1 MNGKRPCRRRQG
13 GERTAPARGRPLA
26 ALPALLLVTGLA
38 IAAPA
43 GAPRPAAAQGTL
55 SAIESDLDQITRRAR
70 PSLLTIIAQRTVEP
84 GSAAGSASGNGA
96 QKKLH
101 SRVGSGVAVGVDE
114 VLTTVSVVLGAE
126 HLLVLTGNGLQAD
139 AELVGIDPIRN
150 IALLRV
156 RGLQLPPLRLAARP
170 GNLGDWVIVL
180 GSSYRGA
187 PTQSVG
193 NIAFRFREPGGSMLQ
208 LTNEVYPGNSGGAA
222 VNSRGELLG
231 LVQGELGSPEAPG
244 RRERG
249 ERRPGGMSLVIPSE
263 EFRESYEALRAEGR
277 VQLGYLGVSTRGAFV
292 DSDTEPGLRVPI
304 GAIVEAVQ
312 AGGPAEK
319 AGLRKGD
326 LIVAYQDQRVE
337 YPEQLAR
344 WVAATKPGTVVKLVW
359 AHDEMQRV
367 GRVAL
372 AGSPTVIPSWMELN
386 VGSPVAT
393 KAASGETRR
402 IDQIQGELR
411 RLNAELGRLRQSQ
424 DSTR

>member
-1 MNGKRPCRRRQG
+1 MNASESSRRRASD
-13 GERTAPARGRPLA
+13 ERAAPRRRGAR
-26 ALPALLLVTGLA
+26 ALLTLVAVLLA
-38 IAAPA
+38 VAFAA
-43 GAPRPAAAQGTL
+43 GRAAAQGAL
-55 SAIESDLDQITRRAR
+55 SAVESDLDRLTRRAR
-70 PSLLTIIAQRTVEP
+70 PSLLTIVAQSPV
-84 GSAAGSASGNGA
+84 SAEGTASPSGGA
-96 QKKLH
+96 RRVH

-114 VLTTVSVVLGAE
+114 VLTTVSVVIGAE
-126 HLLVLTGNGLQAD
+126 HVLVLTANGLQAE
-139 AELVGIDPIRN
+139 AVVAGIDPIRN

-156 RGLQLPPLRLAARP
+156 SGLALPPLRLAPKPAS
-170 GNLGDWVIVL
+170 LGDWVIVL

-193 NIAFRFREPGGSMLQ
+193 NIAFRFREPGSSLLQ

-249 ERRPGGMSLVIPSE
+249 ERRPGGISLVIPVE
-263 EFRESYEALRAEGR
+263 DIREPLESLRRDGHVE
-277 VQLGYLGVSTRGAFV
+277 LGYLGVSTRGAFV

-312 AGGPAEK
+312 SGGPADRV
-319 AGLRKGD
+319 GLRKGD

-344 WVAATKPGTVVKLVW
+344 WVAATRPGTVVKLVW
-359 AHDEMQRV
+359 ARDEMQRTGQV
-367 GRVAL
+367 PL
-372 AGSPTVIPSWMELN
+372 TGSPTAIPSWMRLN
-386 VGSPVAT
+386 VGTPQAVRPAAT
-393 KAASGETRR
+393 GGERR
-402 IDQIQGELR
+402 MDELQSEIR
-411 RLNAELGRLRQSQ
+411 RLSAELDRLRQAQ

>member
-1 MNGKRPCRRRQG
+1 MNRPGQCPRRPG

-26 ALPALLLVTGLA
+26 VLPVLVFAAALAA
-38 IAAPA
+38 AAPA
-43 GAPRPAAAQGTL
+43 GAPRVAAAQGAL

-70 PSLLTIIAQRTVEP
+70 PSLLTIIAQRTVEGGGTAP
-84 GSAAGSASGNGA
+84 GGA
-96 QKKLH
+96 PQKKLH

-114 VLTTVSVVLGAE
+114 ILTTVSVVLGAE
-126 HLLVLTGNGLQAD
+126 HVIVLTGNGLQAE
-139 AELVGIDPIRN
+139 ATLVGIDPIRN
-150 IALLRV
+150 VALLRV
-156 RGLQLPPLRLAARP
+156 SGLQLPPLRLASRP
-170 GNLGDWVIVL
+170 ANLGDWVIVL

-193 NIAFRFREPGGSMLQ
+193 NIAFRFREPGGSLLQ

-263 EFRESYEALRAEGR
+263 EFRDSYEELHREGR
-277 VQLGYLGVSTRGAFV
+277 VHLGYLGVSTRGGFV
-292 DSDTEPGLRVPI
+292 DSDTQPGLRVPI

-312 AGGPAEK
+312 PGGPAEK

-326 LIVAYQDQRVE
+326 LIVAYEDQRVE

-367 GRVAL
+367 GQVAL
-372 AGSPTVIPSWMELN
+372 AGSPTVVPSWMELK
-386 VGSPVAT
+386 VGSPVAA
-393 KAASGETRR
+393 KPAGEGTRR
-402 IDQIQGELR
+402 IDEIQGEIR
-411 RLNAELGRLRQSQ
+411 RLSAELGRLRQAK